1 MASTIIGGSS
11 VSFPVASAAGTG
23 LLKGEYTTL
32 SKLRTFLS
40 LGSAAVADDNELRNF
55 ILYSSRAI
63 DGFTRRQFFPQRK
76 GDGDLLVFDL
86 PEDRSTLI
94 VDDFDVLEVKGLS
107 DLNGASEI
115 DTSVYWLKTGD
126 RWNLTPYERIVLD
139 DSSGSQFNFSGTPQR
154 AVRLDGIVG
163 YHSRYNN
170 TAWIDSGASLTS
182 DLANTVTTA
191 SVSASGAFNTIGES
205 PRFSEGQ
212 IWKIGSGSNEELA
225 YVKDTI
231 NTSSVRLIRG
241 VNGSSAWSHAATTRI
256 FTWQPEKDI
265 EHSATELAAFMY
277 LKATAPLT
285 NRITNL
291 QFGIMETP
299 NTWPEIT
306 LDRLKR
312 YKKSYI
318 YSF

>member
-1 MASTIIGGSS
+1 MASTVISGSS
-11 VSFPVASAAGTG
+11 VSFPAASVAGTG
-23 LLKGEYTTL
+23 LIKGEYTTL
-32 SKLRTFLS
+32 SKVRNFLS
-40 LGSAAVADDNELRNF
+40 LGSAATADDDNLRSF
-55 ILYSSRAI
+55 IQYSSKAI
-63 DGFTRRQFFPQRK
+63 DRFTYRQFFPQRK
-76 GDGDLLVFDL
+76 GEGDYLVFDL
-86 PEDRSTLI
+86 PDNRGVLV
-94 VDDFDVLEVKGLS
+94 VDEFDLLEVKGLS
-107 DLNGASEI
+107 DINGASEI
-115 DTSVYWLKTGD
+115 DSSVYWLKTGD
-126 RWNLTPYERIVLD
+126 RWNLTPYERIILD
-139 DSSGSQFNFSGTPQR
+139 DSSGSLFNFAGTPQR
-154 AVRLDGIVG
+154 ALRLDGIVG

-170 TAWIDSGASLTS
+170 AAWIDSGASLTS
-182 DLANTVTTA
+182 NLAAAVTIA

-212 IWKIGSGSNEELA
+212 IWKIGSGSNEEFA

-241 VNGSSAWSHAATTRI
+241 VNGTSAWSHGTATRI

-285 NRITNL
+285 NRVANL
-291 QFGIMETP
+291 QLGIIESP

-312 YKKSYI
+312 YRKSYV